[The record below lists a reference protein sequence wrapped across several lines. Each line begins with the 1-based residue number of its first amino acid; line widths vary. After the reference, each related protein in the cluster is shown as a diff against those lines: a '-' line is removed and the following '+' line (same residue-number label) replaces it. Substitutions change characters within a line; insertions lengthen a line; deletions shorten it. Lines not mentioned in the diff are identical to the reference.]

1 MYNVFIFKY
10 IDFISKIKDFSIIDY
25 QYDSSTII
33 RLNKLNNNIIISNRF
48 NNSAFNISIL
58 DAKIKKIY
66 YESSRADLLFRH
78 MYKLYIIS
86 KIYDQ

>member
-1 MYNVFIFKY
+1 MYNIFTFKY
-10 IDFISKIKDFSIIDY
+10 TNFVFKIKDFNIIDY
-25 QYDSSTII
+25 QYDSNAII

-58 DAKIKKIY
+58 DAKIKKLY
-66 YESSRADLLFRH
+66 YGSSGADLLFKY

>member
-1 MYNVFIFKY
+1 MYNIFTFKY
-10 IDFISKIKDFSIIDY
+10 TDLVSKIKDFSIIDF

-48 NNSAFNISIL
+48 SDKAFNISIL
-58 DAKIKKIY
+58 DVKIKKIY
-66 YESSRADLLFRH
+66 YGSSGADLLFKH

>member
-10 IDFISKIKDFSIIDY
+10 IDLVSKIKDFSIIDY
-25 QYDSSTII
+25 QYDSNAII
-33 RLNKLNNNIIISNRF
+33 RLNKFNNNIIISNRF

-58 DAKIKKIY
+58 DAKIKKLY
-66 YESSRADLLFRH
+66 YGSSGADLLFRH

-86 KIYDQ
+86 KVYDQ

>member
-10 IDFISKIKDFSIIDY
+10 IDFISKIKDFDIIDY
-25 QYDSSTII
+25 QYGSNVII

-48 NNSAFNISIL
+48 NNKAFNISIL

-66 YESSRADLLFRH
+66 YGSSGADLLFKH

>member
-1 MYNVFIFKY
+1 MYNIFTFKY
-10 IDFISKIKDFSIIDY
+10 TDLVSKIKDFSIIDY
-25 QYDSSTII
+25 QYDSNAII

-58 DAKIKKIY
+58 DAKIKKLY
-66 YESSRADLLFRH
+66 YGSYESDLLFKY

>member
-1 MYNVFIFKY
+1 MYNIFTFKY
-10 IDFISKIKDFSIIDY
+10 IDFVSKIKDFNIIDY
-25 QYDSSTII
+25 QYDSNTII

-58 DAKIKKIY
+58 DAKIKKLY
-66 YESSRADLLFRH
+66 YGSSGADLLFKY

>member
-1 MYNVFIFKY
+1 MYNIFTFKY
-10 IDFISKIKDFSIIDY
+10 IDFVSKIKDFNIIDY
-25 QYDSSTII
+25 QYDSNTII

-58 DAKIKKIY
+58 DAKIKKLY
-66 YESSRADLLFRH
+66 YGPSGADLLFRH

>member
-1 MYNVFIFKY
+1 MYNIFTFKY
-10 IDFISKIKDFSIIDY
+10 INFVFKIRDFNIIDY
-25 QYDSSTII
+25 QYDSNAII

-58 DAKIKKIY
+58 DAKIKKLY
-66 YESSRADLLFRH
+66 YGSSGADLLFRY

>member
-1 MYNVFIFKY
+1 MYNIFTFKY
-10 IDFISKIKDFSIIDY
+10 IDFVFKIKDFNIIDY
-25 QYDSSTII
+25 QYNSNAIV

-58 DAKIKKIY
+58 DAKIKKLY
-66 YESSRADLLFRH
+66 YGSSGADLLFRY

-86 KIYDQ
+86 KVYDQ

>member
-1 MYNVFIFKY
+1 MYNIFTFKY
-10 IDFISKIKDFSIIDY
+10 TDLVFKIKDFSIIDY
-25 QYDSSTII
+25 QYDSNAII

-48 NNSAFNISIL
+48 SDKAFNISIL
-58 DAKIKKIY
+58 DAKIKKLY
-66 YESSRADLLFRH
+66 YGSSGADLLFRH

>member
-10 IDFISKIKDFSIIDY
+10 IDFISKIEDFNIIDY
-25 QYDSSTII
+25 QYDSNVII
-33 RLNKLNNNIIISNRF
+33 RLNKFNNNIIISNRF

-58 DAKIKKIY
+58 DAKIKKLY
-66 YESSRADLLFRH
+66 YGSSGTDLLFRH

-86 KIYDQ
+86 KVYDQ

>member
-1 MYNVFIFKY
+1 MYNFFTFKY
-10 IDFISKIKDFSIIDY
+10 INFVFKIKDFNSIDY
-25 QYDSSTII
+25 QYDSNAII

-58 DAKIKKIY
+58 DAKIKKLY
-66 YESSRADLLFRH
+66 YGSSGEDLLFKH
-78 MYKLYIIS
+78 IYKLYIIS

>member
-1 MYNVFIFKY
+1 MYNIFTFKY
-10 IDFISKIKDFSIIDY
+10 INFVFKIRDFNIIDY
-25 QYDSSTII
+25 QYDSNAII

-58 DAKIKKIY
+58 DAKIKKLY
-66 YESSRADLLFRH
+66 YGSSGADLLFRY

-86 KIYDQ
+86 KIYDK

>member
-1 MYNVFIFKY
+1 MYNIFTFKY
-10 IDFISKIKDFSIIDY
+10 TDLISKIKDFSIIDY
-25 QYDSSTII
+25 QYGSNTIV

-48 NNSAFNISIL
+48 SDKAFNISIL
-58 DAKIKKIY
+58 DAKIKKLY
-66 YESSRADLLFRH
+66 CGSSGADLLFRH

>member
-1 MYNVFIFKY
+1 MYNVFTFKY
-10 IDFISKIKDFSIIDY
+10 IDFVFKIKDFNIIDY
-25 QYDSSTII
+25 QYNSNTII

-66 YESSRADLLFRH
+66 YGSSGADLLFRH
-78 MYKLYIIS
+78 MYKLYIIN
-86 KIYDQ
+86 KIYNQ

>member
-1 MYNVFIFKY
+1 MYNIFTFKY
-10 IDFISKIKDFSIIDY
+10 IDFVSKIKDFNIIDY
-25 QYDSSTII
+25 QYDSNTII

-48 NNSAFNISIL
+48 NNSAFNIYIL
-58 DAKIKKIY
+58 DAKIKKLY
-66 YESSRADLLFRH
+66 YGSSGADLLFKH

>member
-1 MYNVFIFKY
+1 MYNIFTFKY
-10 IDFISKIKDFSIIDY
+10 INFVFKIKDFNIIDY
-25 QYDSSTII
+25 QYDSNAII

-58 DAKIKKIY
+58 DAKIKKLY
-66 YESSRADLLFRH
+66 YGSSGADLLFKY

>member
-1 MYNVFIFKY
+1 MYNIFTFKY
-10 IDFISKIKDFSIIDY
+10 TDLVSKIKDFSIIDY

-48 NNSAFNISIL
+48 SDKAFNISIL
-58 DAKIKKIY
+58 DAKIKKLY
-66 YESSRADLLFRH
+66 YVSSGADLLFRH

>member
-1 MYNVFIFKY
+1 MYNIFTFKY
-10 IDFISKIKDFSIIDY
+10 IDFIFKIKDFNIIDY
-25 QYDSSTII
+25 QYDSNTII

-58 DAKIKKIY
+58 DAKIKKLY
-66 YESSRADLLFRH
+66 YGSSGADLLFRH

-86 KIYDQ
+86 KIYD

>member
-1 MYNVFIFKY
+1 MYNIFTFKY
-10 IDFISKIKDFSIIDY
+10 TNFISKIKDFSIIDY
-25 QYDSSTII
+25 QYGSNTII

-48 NNSAFNISIL
+48 TDKAFNISIL
-58 DAKIKKIY
+58 DAKIKKLY
-66 YESSRADLLFRH
+66 YGYSGTDLLFKH

>member
-1 MYNVFIFKY
+1 MYNIFIFKY
-10 IDFISKIKDFSIIDY
+10 IDFVSEIKDFDIIDY
-25 QYDSSTII
+25 QYDSNTII

-58 DAKIKKIY
+58 DAKIKKLY
-66 YESSRADLLFRH
+66 YGSSGADLLFRH

-86 KIYDQ
+86 KVYDQ

>member
-10 IDFISKIKDFSIIDY
+10 IDFVSKIKDFNIIDY
-25 QYDSSTII
+25 QYDFNTII
-33 RLNKLNNNIIISNRF
+33 RLNKLNNNIIISSRF

-58 DAKIKKIY
+58 DVKIKKLY
-66 YESSRADLLFRH
+66 YGSSGADLLFRH

>member
-1 MYNVFIFKY
+1 MYNIFIFKY
-10 IDFISKIKDFSIIDY
+10 IDLVSKIKDFSIIDY

-48 NNSAFNISIL
+48 IDKAFNISIL
-58 DAKIKKIY
+58 DAKIKKLY
-66 YESSRADLLFRH
+66 YGSSGADLLFRH

-86 KIYDQ
+86 KIYD

>member
-1 MYNVFIFKY
+1 MYNIFIFKY
-10 IDFISKIKDFSIIDY
+10 TDLVSKIKDFSIIDY
-25 QYDSSTII
+25 QYDSNAII

-58 DAKIKKIY
+58 DAKIKKLY
-66 YESSRADLLFRH
+66 YGSSEADLLFRH

>member
-10 IDFISKIKDFSIIDY
+10 INFVFKIRDFNIIDY
-25 QYDSSTII
+25 QYDSNAII

-58 DAKIKKIY
+58 DAKIKKLY
-66 YESSRADLLFRH
+66 YGSSGADLLFRY